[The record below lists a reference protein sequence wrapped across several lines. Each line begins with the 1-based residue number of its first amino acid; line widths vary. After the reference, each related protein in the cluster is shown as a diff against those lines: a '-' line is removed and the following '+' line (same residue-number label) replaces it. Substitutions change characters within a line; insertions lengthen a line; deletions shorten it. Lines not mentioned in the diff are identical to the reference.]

1 MPEFWRFAKR
11 MLRYRAM
18 VIAAMV
24 MAFLSA
30 GGMGVGI
37 MALVPVLTNILEDEG
52 APLAELA
59 QKYSERLEGW
69 FGVAAPQAWIDALP
83 TDRFVSVVWIVVGL
97 CVLTIVGAAA
107 NFLHAYWSV
116 TLATRVVTGVRRDAF
131 RSVVHLPMRSVVA
144 SGVNDIVSRIVHD
157 TSKLSSGFMAL
168 VNKGPAQVTKGIAGF
183 IAAVLVD
190 WRSLGAIPVAVL
202 LGWIIR
208 KLGKVVKRASR
219 GAMKAQSRLL
229 AVTNESMQGLRVVKT
244 HTTERYETG
253 RFSLYNR
260 ELMRQQLRARTARA
274 LSGPL
279 LESIAIFLLGAWS
292 LFYAKQIIDGD
303 MEAANFLA
311 AIAGLAVAAGS
322 LKPLSAIVQDIQTAA
337 PAAVRIAEL
346 IDAEAE
352 SSASRDGASRLPRL
366 PRHKESLTFENVRLT
381 YPGAERPALDG
392 VSVDIRHGETVAF
405 VGANGS
411 GKTTL
416 ISLVPRV
423 FDPDEGRVL
432 IDGRDVRAHHL
443 RSLRR
448 QIGVVTQ
455 EVVLF
460 RGTIASNIAYGA
472 ENVSREKIVEAAT
485 FARAHEFI
493 TQKPGGYDAPV
504 GEQGVTLSGGQRQ
517 RIAIARAYLRNPSI
531 LLLDEATSMIDA
543 DSEAQITG
551 ALAEF
556 SKGRTCLVVA
566 HRLSTVI
573 NADRIVVL
581 QNGRVADIGR
591 HHELLERCEVYRVLT
606 ANQLVGAPG

>member
-1 MPEFWRFAKR
+1 MHDFWRFAKQ
-11 MLRYRAM
+11 MLRHRALLT
-18 VIAAMV
+18 AAV
-24 MAFLSA
+24 LAAFLSA
-30 GGMGVGI
+30 GGLGVGI
-37 MALVPVLTNILEDEG
+37 MALAPALKNILDDEG
-52 APLAELA
+52 APLPELVGSLSARAEA
-59 QKYSERLEGW
+59 II
-69 FGVAAPQAWIDALP
+69 GVGAPAAWIDALP
-83 TDRFVSVVWIVVGL
+83 SDRFQSVLWIVLAL
-97 CVLTIVGAAA
+97 CVLTVFGATA

-131 RSVVHLPMRSVVA
+131 RSVVHLPMRSVLA
-144 SGVNDIVSRIVHD
+144 SGVNDIVSRIVND
-157 TSKLSSGFMAL
+157 TSKLNSGLMAL

-190 WRSLGAIPVAVL
+190 WRSLGAIPVALL

-219 GAMKAQSRLL
+219 GAMKAQSQLL

-253 RFSLYNR
+253 RFSRFNR
-260 ELMRQQLRARTARA
+260 ELMRQHLRARTAKA
-274 LSGPL
+274 VSGPL
-279 LESIAIFLLGAWS
+279 LETIAIFVLGAWS
-292 LFYAKQIIDGD
+292 LYYAKQIIDGD
-303 MEAANFLA
+303 MEAANFFA
-311 AIAGLAVAAGS
+311 ALTGLAVAAGS
-322 LKPLSAIVQDIQTAA
+322 LKPLSGIVQDIQSAA
-337 PAAVRIAEL
+337 PAAQRIAEL
-346 IDAEAE
+346 IDAESE
-352 SSASRDGASRLPRL
+352 SSASSDGASRLPRL
-366 PRHKESLTFENVRLT
+366 PRHAESIAFEDVRFS
-381 YPGAERPALDG
+381 YPGSERPALDG
-392 VSVDIRHGETVAF
+392 VSVTIRHGETVAF

-416 ISLVPRV
+416 ISLVPRL

-432 IDGRDVRAHHL
+432 LDGLDIRAHHL

-472 ENVSREKIVEAAT
+472 ENVSRERIVEAAT

-581 QNGRVADIGR
+581 HEGRVADVGR
-591 HHELLERCEVYRVLT
+591 HAELLERCGVYRVLT